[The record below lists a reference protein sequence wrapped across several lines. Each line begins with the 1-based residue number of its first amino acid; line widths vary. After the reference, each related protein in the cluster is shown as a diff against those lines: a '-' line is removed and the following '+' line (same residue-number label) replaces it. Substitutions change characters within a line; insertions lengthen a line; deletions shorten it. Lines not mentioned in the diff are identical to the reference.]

1 MLELGQNP
9 YIGPR
14 PFERADLPRFFG
26 RDREMRQLLSLV
38 VAHRVVLLYASSG
51 AGKTSLLNAGLLPL
65 LEEEE
70 GFEAFAPARVAAT
83 EPPPHA
89 ANPFAHNVIASW
101 RRDLDVPDVEP
112 DTSLMSFLRSQEHPV
127 AADGMAAP
135 RVVVFDQFEEVFTLY
150 QEIWQEREPFF
161 AQIADALLD

>member
-70 GFEAFAPARVAAT
+70 GFEAFAPARVAARS
-83 EPPPHA
+83 EEH
-89 ANPFAHNVIASW
+89 
-101 RRDLDVPDVEP
+101 
-112 DTSLMSFLRSQEHPV
+112 TSELQSLTNLV
-127 AADGMAAP
+127 C
-135 RVVVFDQFEEVFTLY
+135 
-150 QEIWQEREPFF
+150 
-161 AQIADALLD
+161 